1 MTEKEFSSI
10 VCFYLPFYKPDSDF
24 VTGNL
29 TLYLAEVSNPY
40 YHVLLTM
47 NLVKLSGPR

>member
-29 TLYLAEVSNPY
+29 TSYLAEVKF
-40 YHVLLTM
+40 LTLTIM
-47 NLVKLSGPR
+47 CC